1 MSEPWDP
8 SETLGGAVAPRPTAV
23 RLDDDG
29 VALTC
34 DLFAYV
40 YRPGDVQY
48 ESPRPYFHPLRTRA
62 GREIS
67 TYRPWDHVWHKG
79 LAWSLPNVGPWNF
92 WGGPTYVRDEG
103 YRNLTND
110 GSQEHERFATVW
122 SDGASAGF
130 REDLAWRVP
139 PTGWEPPGADGTYG
153 PGGPVAGT
161 PGAVVVREE
170 RSVRASLRAGV
181 WVLTWHSELTNVSD
195 DALDLG
201 SPTTKGRENAGYG
214 GLFWR
219 GPRSFTD
226 GVVLAP
232 GFTGDAEQ
240 VRGERFEW
248 MGIVGRHDGAAPT
261 PDGGA
266 AASTLLMV
274 DSGTNPGGTPQ
285 WFVRSQ
291 PFCCLCPAPAFSEE
305 IPFAPGET
313 LTFDYAVVVADG
325 ESDEPRATELA
336 ALGLAELGIRR

>member
-1 MSEPWDP
+1 MSEPWHPHDAPHRRTPP
-8 SETLGGAVAPRPTAV
+8 SGVH
-23 RLDDDG
+23 LDDDG
-29 VALTC
+29 SALSC
-34 DLFAYV
+34 DLFTYV
-40 YRPGDVQY
+40 YRPADVQY
-48 ESPRPYFHPLRTRA
+48 ESPRPYFHPIRTTG
-62 GREIS
+62 GRELS

-103 YRNLTND
+103 YQDLAND
-110 GSQEHERFATVW
+110 GTQEHERFATVW
-122 SDGASAGF
+122 SDGGSAGF

-139 PTGWEPPGADGTYG
+139 PSGWEPPGPGGSQG
-153 PGGPVAGT
+153 PGDPLQVT

-170 RSVRASLRAGV
+170 RSVRASLRDGV
-181 WVLTWHSELTNVSD
+181 WVLAWHAELTNVSD

-261 PDGGA
+261 PEGGA
-266 AASTLLMV
+266 ASSTLLMV
-274 DSGTNPGGTPQ
+274 DPGTNPGGKPQ

-291 PFCCLCPAPAFSEE
+291 PFCCLCPAPAFGEE

-325 ESDEPRATELA
+325 ASDEPRAATLA
-336 ALGLAELGIRR
+336 DLGRRELGITHR